1 MEKQKRVEIIVGN
14 YDLPQL
20 LRLLN
25 QQQINAYTLIP
36 DIKGNGD
43 RGLRDADGLTE
54 AFKNCMLLLYCSIES
69 WEKLKE
75 PLRELIKKVGGMVV
89 LSDCEILLH

>member
-20 LRLLN
+20 LRLLS

-36 DIKGNGD
+36 DIRGNGD
-43 RGLRDADGLTE
+43 RGPRDADGLTE
-54 AFKNCMLLLYCSIES
+54 AFKNSMLLLYCTDKS
-69 WEKLKE
+69 WENLKE
-75 PLRELIKKVGGMVV
+75 PLRTLIKRVGGMVV